1 MPRTDQSASR
11 NPRFSPIWGQ
21 FGANGPSPDNYNALL
36 AKLGHFSP
44 AFDNEGLYLFED
56 FMGAAA
62 SGLNPALAFTEGSG
76 TGGAYS
82 HLAAGAHALN
92 LLTDDTAGTYAADG
106 VQLTMAG
113 LHLLGSKDITFRTR
127 LRLDNIAT
135 VRLFLGLTDSIAL
148 EQSVSL
154 DTATFTTVATDGLF
168 GVFDTAAT
176 TDTWRTIGVANDVD
190 TASVDVGA
198 APVAAT
204 YEEWEFN
211 WRPDGSAS
219 VYRNGVLIQALA
231 AASLR
236 TNIPLSPIIGVVPT
250 TTSQLRNVAID
261 YVQVIERYR

>member
-1 MPRTDQSASR
+1 MPRTDQSITR
-11 NPRFSPIWGQ
+11 NPRVSPI
-21 FGANGPSPDNYNALL
+21 FGRFSADGPTPDNYNALL

-44 AFDNEGLYLFED
+44 SFDNEGLYLYED

-106 VQLTMAG
+106 VQLTLAG

-127 LRLDNIAT
+127 LKIDAITT

-154 DTATFTTVATDGLF
+154 AVATFTTVATDGLF

-190 TASVDVGA
+190 TAAVDLGV

-219 VYRNGVLIQALA
+219 IYRNGALAQALA
-231 AASLR
+231 AGSLR
-236 TNIPLSPIIGVVPT
+236 TNIPLSPIIAVVPT
-250 TTSQLRNVAID
+250 TTALRNVAID
-261 YVQVIERYR
+261 YVQVIERSR